1 MFLIYREVL
10 QNGIRVVVEEIPSVR
25 SVSLGIWVG
34 AGSRDENPENNGV
47 THFIEHMMFKGTE
60 KLNARQIAELFEGIG
75 GQVNAFTSKEY
86 TCYYAKVLDEHF
98 GLALETLADMVLN
111 SKFAEEEL
119 IKERRVVVEEIK
131 MYEDAPD
138 DLVHDMIAEVVFQ
151 KHPLGFNILGTE
163 ANLNSFQPKD
173 LFAYMEQNYTTDN
186 IVIAIAGNVKR
197 EVAVQLASQ
206 LFGHLKPTYIK
217 RQDDKAV
224 FHAGK
229 AIRNKKTEQAHI
241 VLCAPGVAYDDPM
254 IYPVILFNNVL
265 GGSSSSRLFQ
275 EIREER
281 GLAYSIYSYHTAYK
295 DIGMFGL
302 YVGTAP
308 ERAQHVLDLC
318 EEVLNNIAEKGIT
331 EEELNKAKEQVKG
344 SLMLSLEST
353 SSRMSR
359 LGKNELLGRHISLDE
374 MVDKIK
380 NVSLDEVKKA
390 AGAILC
396 GKYAMA
402 AAGPLD
408 DLRALGETK

>member
-1 MFLIYREVL
+1 MYREVL
-10 QNGIRVVVEEIPSVR
+10 QNGIRVVIEEIPSVR

-34 AGSRDENPENNGV
+34 AGSRDENPQNNGV
-47 THFIEHMMFKGTE
+47 THFIEHMMFKGTDNI
-60 KLNARQIAELFEGIG
+60 NARQIAELFDGIG

-98 GLALETLADMVLN
+98 GLALATLGDMLLN

-119 IKERRVVVEEIK
+119 AKERRVVLEEIK

-151 KHPLGFNILGTE
+151 KHPLGYNILGTE
-163 ANLNSFQPKD
+163 ANLHAFKPQD
-173 LFAYMEQNYTTDN
+173 LFDYMKEKYTTDN
-186 IVIAIAGNVKR
+186 IVIAIAGNVQR
-197 EVAVQLASQ
+197 DHAVALANE
-206 LFGHLKPTYIK
+206 LFGHMQPSRIS
-217 RQDDKAV
+217 RQDEQAV
-224 FHAGK
+224 FHSGK

-241 VLCAPGVAYDDPM
+241 VLGAPGIAYDDPM

-295 DIGMFGL
+295 DSGMFGL

-318 EEVLNNIAEKGIT
+318 EEVMSDIAQKGIT
-331 EEELNKAKEQVKG
+331 AEELTKAKEQVKG

-359 LGKNELLGRHISLDE
+359 LGKNELLGRHDSLDDL
-374 MVDKIK
+374 VDKIK
-380 NVSLDEVKKA
+380 NVSLDEIKTA
-390 AGAILC
+390 AGAILG
-396 GKYAMA
+396 GKFAMTA
-402 AAGPLD
+402 VGPLD
-408 DLRALGETK
+408 DLRMPGETK

>member
-10 QNGIRVVVEEIPSVR
+10 QNGIRVVIEEIPSVR

-34 AGSRDENPENNGV
+34 AGSRDESPQNNGV

-60 KLNARQIAELFEGIG
+60 KLNARQIAELFDGIG

-98 GLALETLADMVLN
+98 GLALETLGDMVLN

-119 IKERRVVVEEIK
+119 AKERRVVLEEIK

-151 KHPLGFNILGTE
+151 KHPLGYNILGTE
-163 ANLNSFQPKD
+163 ANLNAFVPQD
-173 LFAYMEQNYTTDN
+173 LFSYMEEKYTTDN
-186 IVIAIAGNVKR
+186 VVIAIAGNVKR
-197 EVAVQLASQ
+197 DHAVALASK
-206 LFGHLKPTYIK
+206 LFGHLQPSRIS
-217 RQDDKAV
+217 RQEEQAV

-241 VLCAPGVAYDDPM
+241 VLGAPGIAYDDPM

-318 EEVLNNIAEKGIT
+318 EQVLGGIAQHGIT
-331 EEELNKAKEQVKG
+331 ADELNKAKEQVKG

-380 NVSLDEVKKA
+380 NVTLEDVKTA
-390 AGAILC
+390 AGAILG
-396 GKYAMA
+396 GKFAMSA
-402 AAGPLD
+402 VGPLD
-408 DLRALGETK
+408 DLRAPGETK

>member
-1 MFLIYREVL
+1 MIYREVL
-10 QNGIRVVVEEIPSVR
+10 QNGIRVVIEEIPSVR

-34 AGSRDENPENNGV
+34 AGSRDESPQNNGV

-60 KLNARQIAELFEGIG
+60 KLNARQIAELFDGIG

-98 GLALETLADMVLN
+98 GLALETLGDMVLN

-119 IKERRVVVEEIK
+119 AKERRVVLEEIK

-151 KHPLGFNILGTE
+151 KHPLGYNILGTE
-163 ANLNSFQPKD
+163 ANLNAFVPQD
-173 LFAYMEQNYTTDN
+173 LFSYMEEKYTTDN
-186 IVIAIAGNVKR
+186 VVIAIAGNVKR
-197 EVAVQLASQ
+197 DHAVALASK
-206 LFGHLKPTYIK
+206 LFGHLQPSRIS
-217 RQDDKAV
+217 RQEEQAV

-241 VLCAPGVAYDDPM
+241 VLGAPGIAYDDPM

-318 EEVLNNIAEKGIT
+318 EQVLGGIAQHGIT
-331 EEELNKAKEQVKG
+331 ADELNKAKEQVKG

-380 NVSLDEVKKA
+380 NVTLEDVKTA
-390 AGAILC
+390 AGAILG
-396 GKYAMA
+396 GKFAMSA
-402 AAGPLD
+402 VGPLD
-408 DLRALGETK
+408 DLRAPGETK

>member
-10 QNGIRVVVEEIPSVR
+10 SNGIRVVIEEISSVR

-34 AGSRDENPENNGV
+34 TGSRDESPATNGI

-60 KLNARQIAELFEGIG
+60 KLTARQIAELFDGIG
-75 GQVNAFTSKEY
+75 GQVNAFTTKEY

-98 GLALETLADMVLN
+98 RLSLTTLADMLLN

-119 IKERRVVVEEIK
+119 AKERRVIIEEIK

-138 DLVHDMIAEVVFQ
+138 DLVHDMIAEVVYPT
-151 KHPLGFNILGTE
+151 HPLGFNILGTE
-163 ANLNSFQPKD
+163 DSLNSFRQED
-173 LFAYMEQNYTTDN
+173 FFQYMKQKYTTDN
-186 IVIAIAGNVKR
+186 IVIAIAGNVKHR
-197 EVAVQLASQ
+197 EVMQLAEE
-206 LFGHLKPTYIK
+206 LFGGLAPTRVQ
-217 RQDDKAV
+217 RQHNPAT

-229 AIRNKKTEQAHI
+229 AVRNKNTEQAHI
-241 VLCAPGVAYDDPM
+241 LIAAPGFAYDHEM
-254 IYPVILFNNVL
+254 IYSTILFNNVL

-275 EIREER
+275 DIREER

-295 DIGMFGL
+295 ETGMFGL

-308 ERAQHVLDLC
+308 ERAQMVTDLC
-318 EEVLNNIAEKGIT
+318 GEILADIAEKGIT

-359 LGKNELLGRHISLDE
+359 LGKNELLGRHVTLDDLVE
-374 MVDKIK
+374 KIK
-380 NVSLDEVKKA
+380 KVTLDQVN
-390 AGAILC
+390 
-396 GKYAMA
+396 A
-402 AAGPLD
+402 AAKQMLGGSFALAAVGPFD
-408 DLRALGETK
+408 DLRAPHES